1 MSLHTVITQIQGLS
15 ASESDLDSLNTQ
27 LKPSQV
33 DSLLKGSAGAIYE
46 ALQTLDMQAH
56 SLGYLYLL

>member
-15 ASESDLDSLNTQ
+15 ASEGDLDALYAQ
-27 LKPSQV
+27 LKHNQI
-33 DSLLKGSAGAIYE
+33 DNLLKASVGAIYE

>member
-15 ASESDLDSLNTQ
+15 ASESDLDNLNYQ
-27 LKPSQV
+27 LKPSGV
-33 DSLLKGSAGAIYE
+33 DGLLKANTGAIYE